1 MHTATATRPPIRQL
15 APSARVTPRTLARI
29 QTLRAQLGRKL
40 RQPDG
45 ERATM
50 GALLDATFGD
60 VPPARISAL
69 WKI

>member
-1 MHTATATRPPIRQL
+1 MTPTYTRPPIRLL

-40 RQPDG
+40 RLP
-45 ERATM
+45 EAAPATM

-60 VPPARISAL
+60 APPARIAAL
-69 WKI
+69 WKS